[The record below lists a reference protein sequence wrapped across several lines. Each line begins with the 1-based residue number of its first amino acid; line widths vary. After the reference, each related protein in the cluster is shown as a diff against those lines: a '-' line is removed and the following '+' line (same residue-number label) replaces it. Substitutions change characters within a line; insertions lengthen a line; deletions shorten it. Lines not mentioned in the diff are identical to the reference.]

1 MDFILWMSNK
11 CCFMFRKIL
20 VVFVLLLLVKQSYS
34 QKYYMGIGGRAGKFY
49 TGASF
54 KYFFNPTNSTGIQLE
69 ATYANIASGGFNLK
83 AFMIKQLPFK
93 VPIIQLPLDF
103 VYGAGLHAGFF
114 PFETQGYY
122 KKVDGEADYYE
133 KDVVTIGVDVTV
145 QIEYKIPRVPV
156 TLTID
161 VVPFYEFVNR
171 GPENV
176 DFGVSIRYVFK

>member
-1 MDFILWMSNK
+1 
-11 CCFMFRKIL
+11 MFRKIL
-20 VVFVLLLLVKQSYS
+20 VVFVLMLLATYSYS

-49 TGASF
+49 SGVSF
-54 KYFFNPTNSTGIQLE
+54 KYFFTPTNSTGIQLE
-69 ATYANIASGGFNLK
+69 AAYANITSGGINLK
-83 AFMIKQLPFK
+83 GFAIRQLPFK

-114 PFETQGYY
+114 PFEPQGYY

-133 KDVVTIGVDVTV
+133 KDVVTIGVDVTI
-145 QIEYKIPRVPV
+145 QIEYKIPKVPF

-161 VVPFYEFVNR
+161 IVPFYEFVNP

>member
-1 MDFILWMSNK
+1 MAKKIFIILLCTLLSNST
-11 CCFMFRKIL
+11 FA
-20 VVFVLLLLVKQSYS
+20 

-54 KYFFNPTNSTGIQLE
+54 KYFFNSTNSTGMQLE
-69 ATYANIASGGFNLK
+69 AAYANITVGGYNLK
-83 AFMIKQLPFK
+83 GFIIKQIPFK

-103 VYGAGLHAGFF
+103 VYGAGVHAGYF
-114 PFETQGYY
+114 PFEPQGYY
-122 KKVDGEADYYE
+122 KKVDGNAIYYT
-133 KDVVTIGVDVTV
+133 KDVVTVGVDATI
-145 QIEYKIPRVPV
+145 QIEYKIPRVPF

-171 GPENV
+171 GPEIV